1 MGPSPSLKRKGE
13 RVGGGKVNGRNCGGG
28 EVEGDDMENPEG
40 NVKEE
45 WIQSKYIVYVY
56 EIFKE

>member
-1 MGPSPSLKRKGE
+1 LIIQGWLIAMGPSPSLKRKGE

-45 WIQSKYIVYVY
+45 
-56 EIFKE
+56 